1 MPRVVTRF
9 VRASCERWGH
19 MGEFELRRVR
29 ISLTKRASEN
39 PRANCEA
46 FGRCGGRG
54 RPETLGRSGFWQEAT
69 YRPRR
74 RGETDLVC
82 SSPPRD
88 RPRPIAVSPGT
99 SEGAQRNREGGR
111 RTKGRPGRPGR
122 HVLLRS
128 RLQRRLSRVHRKGST
143 ASLAPQPSCKFTNPP

>member
-46 FGRCGGRG
+46 FGRCGV
-54 RPETLGRSGFWQEAT
+54 P
-69 YRPRR
+69 
-74 RGETDLVC
+74 
-82 SSPPRD
+82 
-88 RPRPIAVSPGT
+88 
-99 SEGAQRNREGGR
+99 
-111 RTKGRPGRPGR
+111 
-122 HVLLRS
+122 
-128 RLQRRLSRVHRKGST
+128 GST
-143 ASLAPQPSCKFTNPP
+143 GNTGTIRFLAGELHTDRDGEAKLI